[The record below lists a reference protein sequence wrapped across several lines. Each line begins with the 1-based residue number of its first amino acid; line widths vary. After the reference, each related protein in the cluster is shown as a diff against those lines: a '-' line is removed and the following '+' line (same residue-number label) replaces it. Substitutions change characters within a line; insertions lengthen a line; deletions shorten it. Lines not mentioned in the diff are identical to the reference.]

1 MALGLATLSGCSD
14 FLDQNNK
21 SNVPSAEFYQTS
33 AGFASLTNSAYST
46 LRELYNA
53 QPQLFVA
60 GTDLYADGKSQGVV
74 MSQYTFTADEGI
86 IKNFY
91 VSCFKGIQLANSV
104 ISYGEHNGRFQCTT
118 AICGR
123 STFYPC
129 MVLFPTSAT
138 VRACSF
144 EQTNV

>member
-91 VSCFKGIQLANSV
+91 VSCFKGIQLANSDLM
-104 ISYGEHNGRFQCTT
+104 ET
-118 AICGR
+118 
-123 STFYPC
+123 
-129 MVLFPTSAT
+129 
-138 VRACSF
+138 
-144 EQTNV
+144 

>member
-91 VSCFKGIQLANSV
+91 VSCFKGIHLKGIKRLWNRIPDGLIAGTSLPL
-104 ISYGEHNGRFQCTT
+104 CTGGIVGT
-118 AICGR
+118 LVAEW
-123 STFYPC
+123 F
-129 MVLFPTSAT
+129 
-138 VRACSF
+138 
-144 EQTNV
+144 

>member
-1 MALGLATLSGCSD
+1 MIMKKIYFIMALGLATLSGCSD

-86 IKNFY
+86 IKKFL
-91 VSCFKGIQLANSV
+91 CK
-104 ISYGEHNGRFQCTT
+104 
-118 AICGR
+118 
-123 STFYPC
+123 
-129 MVLFPTSAT
+129 LF
-138 VRACSF
+138 
-144 EQTNV
+144 

>member
-1 MALGLATLSGCSD
+1 MKKIYFIMALGLATLSGCSD

-60 GTDLYADGKSQGVV
+60 VGHYKA
-74 MSQYTFTADEGI
+74 
-86 IKNFY
+86 
-91 VSCFKGIQLANSV
+91 LAVWSKRC
-104 ISYGEHNGRFQCTT
+104 E
-118 AICGR
+118 
-123 STFYPC
+123 
-129 MVLFPTSAT
+129 
-138 VRACSF
+138 SF
-144 EQTNV
+144 I